1 MSHRQIH
8 RSAGCLWFRDDQLL
22 QVIAFHHKEKG
33 KIPYVYKWKNDKTDS
48 SETETQTLYS
58 WSELSLH
65 RKQDSLTKSS
75 RNRSCIDN
83 SKMKLISGV
92 LPLNMLIMRKYQAS
106 LSSLFPNIKLS
117 RTNCLSKRPY
127 GVQMCIADAHYQIS
141 KFIFLTQSS
150 TSFVLGSY
158 ST

>member
-1 MSHRQIH
+1 MRRSIVSHRQIH

-92 LPLNMLIMRKYQAS
+92 LPLNVLIMRKYQAS
-106 LSSLFPNIKLS
+106 LSSLFRILS
-117 RTNCLSKRPY
+117 CPVRIVFQNVHMASKCALQTLITKSRNL
-127 GVQMCIADAHYQIS
+127 
-141 KFIFLTQSS
+141 FLL
-150 TSFVLGSY
+150 F
-158 ST
+158 